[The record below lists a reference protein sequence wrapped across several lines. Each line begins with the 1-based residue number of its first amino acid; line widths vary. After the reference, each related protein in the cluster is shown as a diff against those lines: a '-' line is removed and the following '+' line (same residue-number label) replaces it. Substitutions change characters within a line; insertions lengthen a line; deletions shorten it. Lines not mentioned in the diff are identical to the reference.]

1 MKFQKNVSKYALF
14 SLINFPFLLPPFY
27 FIDINLMCP
36 CHETDSNVI
45 HNTFAASFASL
56 YFLLLRIMWYSSN
69 QPWHLTIV
77 RIFYIYHN
85 NKYSIHFIT
94 FCISATWI
102 IQINIQTF
110 SINYV
115 IYGEIWMF

>member
-1 MKFQKNVSKYALF
+1 MKFQKSVSKYALF

-56 YFLLLRIMWYSSN
+56 YFLTSDNVVLIKSTVALDYCPYLLYLSQQQILYS
-69 QPWHLTIV
+69 
-77 RIFYIYHN
+77 
-85 NKYSIHFIT
+85 
-94 FCISATWI
+94 
-102 IQINIQTF
+102 
-110 SINYV
+110 
-115 IYGEIWMF
+115 

>member
-1 MKFQKNVSKYALF
+1 MKFQKSVSKYALF
-14 SLINFPFLLPPFY
+14 SLINFPFLWLPFY

>member
-1 MKFQKNVSKYALF
+1 MKFQKSVSKYALF

-45 HNTFAASFASL
+45 RNTFAASFASL

>member
-1 MKFQKNVSKYALF
+1 MKFKKKVSKNAFF

>member
-1 MKFQKNVSKYALF
+1 MKFQKSVSKYALF

-45 HNTFAASFASL
+45 RNTFAASFASL

-110 SINYV
+110 SINYL

>member
-45 HNTFAASFASL
+45 RNTFAASFASL